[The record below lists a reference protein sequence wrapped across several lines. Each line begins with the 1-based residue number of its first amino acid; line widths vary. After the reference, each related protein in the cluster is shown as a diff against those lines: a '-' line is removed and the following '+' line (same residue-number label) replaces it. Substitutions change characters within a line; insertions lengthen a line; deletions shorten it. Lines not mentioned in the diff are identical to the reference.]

1 MPRIALLKMLIPSCA
16 FHASLK
22 NSLIRAF
29 TGFGHSTPTL
39 ALSHV
44 LGGQEQRHRCE
55 PAFRVG
61 AMVLTLGFLQ
71 HSRNPGD
78 SYSTGQDGALAAP
91 AVDRR
96 RCLR

>member
-1 MPRIALLKMLIPSCA
+1 MPRIALLNMLIPSCA

-44 LGGQEQRHRCE
+44 LGGQEQRHGCE
-55 PAFRVG
+55 PAFRSARWFLPWDSSSTV
-61 AMVLTLGFLQ
+61 ATPETLTLQ
-71 HSRNPGD
+71 AK
-78 SYSTGQDGALAAP
+78 TGRWQPRL
-91 AVDRR
+91 
-96 RCLR
+96 